1 MLITDNT
8 DFKTKI
14 VTREKEYFIMIRKSI
29 QKENIKKDYKHIC
42 YKGQQKTQAET
53 DRAEERNRQ
62 FNNNS

>member
-14 VTREKEYFIMIRKSI
+14 VTREKEYFIMIRRSI

-42 YKGQQKTQAET
+42 YKGQQKT
-53 DRAEERNRQ
+53 
-62 FNNNS
+62 